1 MKARFTVFER
11 LDAAS
16 TPQRGTLCIDRQTG
30 LCEVRPLRRRRVYAL
45 PVSFVARM
53 VCRHVLLAELAEK
66 RAAKTRGRR

>member
-16 TPQRGTLCIDRQTG
+16 VPQRGTLSIDRETG

-53 VCRHVLLAELAEK
+53 VCRHVLLQELAER
-66 RAAKTRGRR
+66 RAARARGRR